1 MQSCYAVRAEGGKPQ
16 LFLAT
21 KTQTE
26 LRGGKKNQ
34 QRFDQTKAL
43 TLIPPKYFRLTN
55 KN

>member
-26 LRGGKKNQ
+26 LRGGRRINKDSIKQKLSLSFLSNT
-34 QRFDQTKAL
+34 FD
-43 TLIPPKYFRLTN
+43 
-55 KN
+55 